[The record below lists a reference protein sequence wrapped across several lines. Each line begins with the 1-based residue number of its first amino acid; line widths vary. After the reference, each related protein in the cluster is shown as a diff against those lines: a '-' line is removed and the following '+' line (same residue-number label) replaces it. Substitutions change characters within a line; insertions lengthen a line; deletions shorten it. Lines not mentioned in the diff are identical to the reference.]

1 MLACRATARSGLINA
16 PRDSRAMF
24 ALVDFVFFIISS
36 LLGLLIIALIIA
48 AVLSW
53 LVAFD
58 IINLRNRLASSLY
71 YGLQRLTEPLLAPI
85 RRFVPPLGGVDLSF
99 IVLFLL
105 LQGTRS
111 ILLPAAYGAVRGLLI

>member
-1 MLACRATARSGLINA
+1 
-16 PRDSRAMF
+16 MF

-36 LLGLLIIALIIA
+36 LLGLLIIALIVA

-58 IINLRNRLASSLY
+58 IVKLRNRFASGLY
-71 YGLQRLTEPLLAPI
+71 YGLQRFTEPLLRPI

-111 ILLPAAYGAVRGLLI
+111 ILLPAAYSAVRGLLI

>member
-1 MLACRATARSGLINA
+1 
-16 PRDSRAMF
+16 MF
-24 ALVDFVFFIISS
+24 ALVDFVFFIISG
-36 LLGLLIIALIIA
+36 LLGLLIIALIVA

-71 YGLQRLTEPLLAPI
+71 YGLQRLTEPLLSPI

-111 ILLPAAYGAVRGLLI
+111 ILLPAAYNAIRGLLI

>member
-1 MLACRATARSGLINA
+1 LLVRRAAARSGPITA
-16 PRDSRAMF
+16 PDARVMF

-36 LLGLLIIALIIA
+36 LLGLLIIALIVA

-58 IINLRNRLASSLY
+58 IINLRNRLAGSLY

>member
-1 MLACRATARSGLINA
+1 
-16 PRDSRAMF
+16 MF

-36 LLGLLIIALIIA
+36 LLGLLIIALIVT

-58 IINLRNRLASSLY
+58 IINLRNRLAGSLY
-71 YGLQRLTEPLLAPI
+71 YGLQRFTEPVLRPI

-111 ILLPAAYGAVRGLLI
+111 ILLPAAYNAVVGLLI

>member
-1 MLACRATARSGLINA
+1 
-16 PRDSRAMF
+16 MF

-36 LLGLLIIALIIA
+36 LLGLLIIALIVA

-58 IINLRNRLASSLY
+58 IVNLRNRFAGTLY
-71 YGLQRLTEPLLAPI
+71 YGLQRFTEPLLAPI

-99 IVLFLL
+99 IVLFLI

>member
-1 MLACRATARSGLINA
+1 
-16 PRDSRAMF
+16 MF

-71 YGLQRLTEPLLAPI
+71 YGLQRFTEPLLSPI

-99 IVLFLL
+99 IILFLL
-105 LQGTRS
+105 LQGAQS
-111 ILLPAAYGAVRGLLI
+111 ILLPALRNAILGLLI